1 MHKYVYLYC
10 TRLIISTEKTLE
22 HQTQSVSIT
31 LNIIVLQTSNF
42 KVIFT
47 HTQAFY
53 RTFCFNNIIR
63 CNPLFLPIYIQPRY
77 FDITN
82 DIV

>member
-22 HQTQSVSIT
+22 YQTQSVSIT

-47 HTQAFY
+47 HTQ
-53 RTFCFNNIIR
+53 TFAVHFISTIEHVVIR
-63 CNPLFLPIYIQPRY
+63 CFYLYIQP
-77 FDITN
+77 ILT
-82 DIV
+82 